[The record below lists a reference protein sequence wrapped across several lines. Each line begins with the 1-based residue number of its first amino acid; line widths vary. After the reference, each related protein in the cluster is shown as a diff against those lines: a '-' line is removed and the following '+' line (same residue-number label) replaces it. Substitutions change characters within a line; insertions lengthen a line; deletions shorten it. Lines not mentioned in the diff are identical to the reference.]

1 MNLMSPAKS
10 YAYPDVLSIVFAS
23 ILWGTSGVTAR
34 VLYELSD
41 FQPTVVAF
49 YRLGVAAVALLIG
62 LSSLREVRQTLR
74 FSWTLLAMGIMQGL
88 YQLCYFAAIPRVG
101 VAVATLIAL
110 CVAPIIVAILAVIFL
125 KERLETKTILALI
138 LAIVGTGL
146 LVGGDASI
154 SFTTERVQGML
165 LALGSATGY
174 AIFALCS
181 RAASQRYH
189 PLQSTSVAFSLGA
202 LLLLPF
208 ALPQFQIPITLTQ
221 TGLLLYLGLIPT
233 ALSYFLF
240 LRGVRSVTA
249 TVASVVT
256 LLEPLTATILAT
268 LLFNEQM
275 SPLNITGGF
284 LMVGALLLM
293 SLVKSKQR

>member
-1 MNLMSPAKS
+1 MKETYLVKS
-10 YAYPDVLSIVFAS
+10 HAYPDVFSIILAS

-34 VLYELSD
+34 VLYDISD

-49 YRLGVAAVALLIG
+49 YRLGIAAIALLVAL
-62 LSSLREVRQTLR
+62 SALREVKQPLR
-74 FSWTLLAMGIMQGL
+74 FSWTMVAMGVMQGL

-110 CVAPIIVAILAVIFL
+110 CVAPIIVAILAVVVL
-125 KERLETKTILALI
+125 RERLETKTIVALL
-138 LAIVGTGL
+138 LAIIGTAL

-154 SFTTERVQGML
+154 SFTRERIQGML

-208 ALPQFQIPITLTQ
+208 AWSQFQFPQTFTQ

-268 LLFNEQM
+268 LLFQETM
-275 SPLNITGGF
+275 SPLNITGGV

-293 SLVKSKQR
+293 SLIQSKR

>member
-1 MNLMSPAKS
+1 MKETYLVKTH
-10 YAYPDVLSIVFAS
+10 AYPDVLSIILAS

-34 VLYELSD
+34 VLYGLSD

-49 YRLGVAAVALLIG
+49 YRLGVAAIALLIA
-62 LSSLREVRQTLR
+62 LSNLREVRQRLR
-74 FSWTLLAMGIMQGL
+74 FSWMMVAMGVCQGF

-110 CVAPIIVAILAVIFL
+110 CVAPIIVAILAVVVL
-125 KERLETKTILALI
+125 KERLEVKTILALI

-146 LVGGDASI
+146 LVGGDASL
-154 SFTTERVQGML
+154 SFTAERVQGML

-202 LLLLPF
+202 VLLLPF
-208 ALPQFQIPITLTQ
+208 ALPQFQLPTTLTQ
-221 TGLLLYLGLIPT
+221 TGLLFYLGLIPT

-268 LLFNEQM
+268 LLFQEQM
-275 SPLNITGGF
+275 SLLNVTGGF
-284 LMVGALLLM
+284 LMVGALLIM
-293 SLVKSKQR
+293 SLLQSKR